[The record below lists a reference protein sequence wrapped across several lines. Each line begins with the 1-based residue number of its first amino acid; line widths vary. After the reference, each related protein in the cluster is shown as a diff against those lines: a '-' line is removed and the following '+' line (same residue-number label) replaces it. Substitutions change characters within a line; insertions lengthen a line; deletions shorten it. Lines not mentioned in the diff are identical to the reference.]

1 MDFFKTYLETI
12 EKQYEYTKNIF
23 ATAQKEV
30 EKSIDNG
37 FKQLKTLVK

>member
-1 MDFFKTYLETI
+1 MEFFKTYLENV
-12 EKQYEYTKNIF
+12 EKQYEYTRAIL
-23 ATAQKEV
+23 AGVQKEV

>member
-12 EKQYEYTKNIF
+12 EKQYEYTKNVF

-37 FKQLKTLVK
+37 FKQLKPLVK

>member
-12 EKQYEYTKNIF
+12 EKQYEYTKGIF
-23 ATAQKEV
+23 AGVQKEV